1 MKKTFILLAAL
12 AVTCSCGNYNN
23 RETTAAT
30 AEVVSKVETQA
41 AYYQTIVLDQVYSS
55 TVQAFAVNNIAP
67 QSVGRIRNLGVE
79 VGQFVSKG
87 QTVATMDELQYSQA
101 KIKYENDLRE
111 YERLKALLDEGG
123 VAQSDYDQ
131 IEMALTVSKSTL
143 ENLEQ
148 NTYLRSPIS
157 GVVTARNY
165 DKGDMYSMGMPI
177 YTVQQI
183 TPVKLLV
190 PVSESDYSKVKV
202 GTEATLTADAL
213 PGLDF
218 NGRIVRLYPTID
230 PATHTFSAEVNV
242 ANSGR
247 ELRPGMFA
255 RVKLDLGSSR
265 NIVVPDAA
273 IVKQQGSG
281 RRAVFVLREDGKVQ
295 EKMVRLGRHIGDTY
309 VIESGLEEGEKVV
322 VKGASTL
329 KQGQKVEEIQ
339 YERN

>member
-1 MKKTFILLAAL
+1 MKKTLFILSAL
-12 AVTCSCGNYNN
+12 AIVCSCGNN
-23 RETTAAT
+23 RSEETAVET

-41 AYYQTIVLDQVYSS
+41 ASFQTVVLDQVYSS
-55 TVQAFAVNNIAP
+55 SVQAFAVNNIAP
-67 QSVGRIRNLGVE
+67 QSVGRIQKLSVE

-87 QTVATMDELQYSQA
+87 QIIATMDELQYSQA
-101 KIKYENDLRE
+101 KIKYENDLKE
-111 YERLKALLDEGG
+111 YDRLKALLEEGG

-143 ENLEQ
+143 QNLEQ

-202 GTEATLTADAL
+202 GTAVGLTADAL
-213 PGLDF
+213 PGLSF
-218 NGRIVRLYPTID
+218 EGKIVRIYPTID

-242 ANSGR
+242 SNEGKK
-247 ELRPGMFA
+247 LRPGMFA

-273 IVKQQGSG
+273 VVKQQGSG
-281 RRAVFVLREDGKVQ
+281 RRAVFVVLEDGVVQ
-295 EKMVRLGRHIGDTY
+295 EKMVRLGRHIGNTY
-309 VIESGLEEGEKVV
+309 VIEEGLEEGDKVV

-329 KQGQKVEEIQ
+329 KQGQKVEEI
-339 YERN
+339 